1 MKIKKKSLCAACLLA
16 LCGAA
21 PLSWAE
27 LPAAGDVFI
36 VQQAP
41 DAPTV
46 SLGGTV
52 VAYKEVT
59 LAAQVP
65 GRVTFIAGR
74 EGDHFEESKRLVTLG
89 DEELLAQRRALLAQ
103 LASAEAQLRNA
114 DVQYGREMDSP
125 QSRTAP
131 GGMGLPNLFDQMFT
145 RPAESFMGD
154 RDRGTERSADLFAAG
169 IQVQSARN
177 TLLQLQA
184 EVQALDAKLRD
195 ARSIAPFGGV
205 IVKKCVEVGDTVQPG
220 QPLLTFAD
228 VDYLQVEVEIP
239 ARLRGGLKEGQMVQA
254 ELDPAGQRVPA
265 RIAHIFPMA
274 DRERHTVKIKFD
286 LPQGVSEPGMYAR
299 VLVPD
304 ETATTGTIP
313 IIPTAAVRYNGSL
326 PGVYVLSDSGEP
338 TLRLIRVGEAV
349 SASMVTVLSGLK
361 VGERVLTNPGPNVS
375 AGWAKDMGTLR

>member
-21 PLSWAE
+21 PLSWAQ
-27 LPAAGDVFI
+27 LPAGDVFI

-41 DAPTV
+41 GVPTV

-59 LAAQVP
+59 LSAQVP

-74 EGDHFEESKRLVTLG
+74 EGDHFEESNLLVTLG
-89 DEELLAQRRALLAQ
+89 DEELLAQRRALMAQ
-103 LASAEAQLRNA
+103 LASADAQLRNA
-114 DVQYGREMDSP
+114 DVQYGREMESP

-154 RDRGTERSADLFAAG
+154 RDRGAERSADVFAAG

-205 IVKKCVEVGDTVQPG
+205 IVKKRVEVGDTVQPG

-228 VDYLQVEVEIP
+228 VDYLQVEVDIP
-239 ARLRGGLKEGQMVQA
+239 ARLRAGLKEGQMVQA

-304 ETATTGTIP
+304 ESAATGVIP

-375 AGWAKDMGTLR
+375 AEWAKDMGTLR